1 MVELAKP
8 LIDFDDLFSD
18 GVIMEL
24 CLADKIWNAIG
35 FAGGTRMQTCYI
47 RMQFREH
54 RPELI
59 RSAIRQLIAEGRAE
73 LTPGG
78 KYLRRNW
85 VPPPG
90 RKN

>member
-1 MVELAKP
+1 MRP
-8 LIDFDDLFSD
+8 LIDFDDLCSD

-24 CLADKIWNAIG
+24 CLADKIWNALG
-35 FAGGTRMQTCYI
+35 VGGETRMQACYI
-47 RMQFREH
+47 RMHFRQH

-59 RSAIRQLIAEGRAE
+59 RAAIEQLIAEGRAE
-73 LTPGG
+73 MTAGG

-85 VPPPG
+85 MPPPG